1 MLVIEAEKAAS
12 DLISS
17 VLGARDYEVVVCD
30 SAREGFARA
39 CEWMPDCIVCDVDLP
54 DIDGF
59 YVARRIRTEHTSVAV
74 TPFLFLTE
82 AEDRES
88 RLQGFHV
95 GADAYLTKPLTEK
108 EVVAQIEALM
118 DMARRLKVR
127 RDSFLEVGPS
137 SHPGP
142 VAFRGDIA
150 QMSLPTVLT
159 ILEMERRSGVLKIAS
174 TMGRTAVL
182 TLAGNGGFGEC
193 SLRGEN
199 ATAIQVLR
207 EAMTWKKGRFWFK
220 PNESRPT
227 SPGRSSIGQTLL
239 EALRL
244 EDESEVDAID
254 VEFNS
259 PTSKKHQLLE
269 SEGRDAAANVDAPV
283 EELPAEAVKSAKPP
297 PPPPVK
303 KPSPPKVA
311 SAPKS
316 EPEADKPE
324 KETSTDD
331 VDESWDA

>member
-1 MLVIEAEKAAS
+1 VPKGRVLVIEADKTAS
-12 DLISS
+12 DLLAT
-17 VLGARDYEVVVCD
+17 VLGGRDYEVVICE
-30 SAREGFARA
+30 SAREGFAKA
-39 CEWMPDCIVCDVDLP
+39 CEWMPDCIICGVELP

-108 EVVAQIEALM
+108 EVVAQVEALM
-118 DMARRLKVR
+118 DMARRLRVR

-182 TLAGNGGFGEC
+182 TLAGNGSFGEC
-193 SLRGEN
+193 SLRGQS
-199 ATAIQVLR
+199 ATPIQVLR

-220 PNESRPT
+220 PSETGPAP
-227 SPGRSSIGQTLL
+227 PGRGSIGQMLL

-244 EDESEVDAID
+244 DDESEVDAID
-254 VEFNS
+254 VDFNS
-259 PTSKKHQLLE
+259 PTSKKHPVLK
-269 SEGRDAAANVDAPV
+269 SDGPSAPV
-283 EELPAEAVKSAKPP
+283 EIEATPVEDPPVQTAKPPKPP
-297 PPPPVK
+297 PPK
-303 KPSPPKVA
+303 KPAPPK
-311 SAPKS
+311 
-316 EPEADKPE
+316 PEPE
-324 KETSTDD
+324 KEPSADD
-331 VDESWDA
+331 VDDSWDV